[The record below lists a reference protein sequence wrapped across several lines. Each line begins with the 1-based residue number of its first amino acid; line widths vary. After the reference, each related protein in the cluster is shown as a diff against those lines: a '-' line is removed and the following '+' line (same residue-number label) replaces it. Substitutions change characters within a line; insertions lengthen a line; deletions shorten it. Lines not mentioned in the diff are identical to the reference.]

1 MILRTYLMEAS
12 LPHPISLT
20 YLSQFPTHLTT
31 DQAAQNSAA
40 PLSSLSSWTNTLS
53 ALKVSP
59 SRQQLAEHVYTR
71 TVPNSRSD
79 GASSSLSPVAA
90 LGGLRKGRSE
100 GRICS
105 SHWTGPRQ

>member
-1 MILRTYLMEAS
+1 MIERGG
-12 LPHPISLT
+12 
-20 YLSQFPTHLTT
+20 
-31 DQAAQNSAA
+31 QAAQNSGTPFSA
-40 PLSSLSSWTNTLS
+40 WTNTLS

-59 SRQQLAEHVYTR
+59 SRQQLAEQVYTK

-79 GASSSLSPVAA
+79 GASSSLSPVA